1 MKPVCSWYKG
11 PNLQLTLNSKLLLLK
26 PERGRGHKT
35 KKQTG
40 IFDHLVVSRSGTP
53 QLQGFIFVH
62 CVNDWKPYVLRPA
75 SIVSVAT
82 VLLSDYFLLP
92 A

>member
-1 MKPVCSWYKG
+1 
-11 PNLQLTLNSKLLLLK
+11 
-26 PERGRGHKT
+26 
-35 KKQTG
+35 
-40 IFDHLVVSRSGTP
+40 VVKRSGTP
-53 QLQGFIFVH
+53 QLQGFILVH
-62 CVNDWKPYVLRPA
+62 CDNDWKPYVLRPA